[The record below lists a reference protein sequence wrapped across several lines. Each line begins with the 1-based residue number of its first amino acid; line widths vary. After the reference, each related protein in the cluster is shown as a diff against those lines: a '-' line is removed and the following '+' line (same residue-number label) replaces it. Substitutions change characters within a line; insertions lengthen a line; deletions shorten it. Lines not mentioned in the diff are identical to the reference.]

1 MIGLG
6 FDKNPISHANGP
18 LYIGTA
24 SVDENLS
31 VSDFELM
38 NKHIIGLKVRLN
50 SQAPFYFAPK
60 VGSFVNGNENEA
72 SAGLFLKHERSFA
85 TRFLSA
91 RSYKESPW

>member
-6 FDKNPISHANGP
+6 SDKNPISHANGP
-18 LYIGTA
+18 LVIGNA
-24 SVDENLS
+24 SVNENLS

-38 NKHIIGLKVRLN
+38 NKHITGLKVRLI
-50 SQAPFYFAPK
+50 YFAPK